1 MINNKKKKIIIL
13 TYYRFPCSHPVLE
26 NVFAREL
33 GREHDITWLFQ
44 GDISKGRKRK
54 WHNSQVLLSREIKGN
69 YWYSKLAN
77 RILQWGIFF
86 RLLGLL
92 WQDETKIVLIR
103 DMPLMALLIAPLRP
117 LFGFK
122 FYFQY
127 SAPQGDMFI
136 DCSKS
141 IKSMKRFWYFLS
153 GSCYNMIIHK
163 VIATADIVFPISDF
177 HKSQLLR
184 YTRPDKLVPVT
195 MGIDEQWLRRDKGQ
209 IPHLAKLK
217 RRHSLLVY
225 FGAFG
230 PIRNPQFLLKAFAE
244 LKDKNANCKLILIL
258 KRRLDLGEKERMQ
271 EICLRLGIA
280 KDTIFMG
287 PLNRRELQDYLS
299 YYDVS
304 ISPIPPTEY
313 FKISSPTKLYESLSQ
328 GLPVVANKEIHEQEK
343 VILESG
349 GGILVDYNTTAF
361 CNAVDRL
368 LKDKKLRRQMG
379 QKGRKYVI
387 ANYCYRDIAK
397 KISHYFT

>member
-1 MINNKKKKIIIL
+1 MSNKKKIIIL
-13 TYYRFPCSHPVLE
+13 TYYHFPCTEPVLE

-33 GREHDITWLFQ
+33 GRGHEVTWLFQ
-44 GDISKGRKRK
+44 GDISKGKMLK

-69 YWYSKLAN
+69 HWGSKLVN
-77 RILQWGIFF
+77 KILEWQKFF
-86 RLLGLL
+86 RLLRLL
-92 WQDETKIVLIR
+92 SLDDMKIVLIR
-103 DMPLMALLIAPLRP
+103 DMPSMALLIAPLRP
-117 LFGFK
+117 FFDFK
-122 FYFQY
+122 LYFQY
-127 SAPQGDMFI
+127 TAPQGDMFI
-136 DCSKS
+136 DYSKS

-217 RRHSLLVY
+217 RRHFLLVY

-230 PIRNPQFLLKAFAE
+230 PIRNPQFLLKVFAE
-244 LKDKNANCKLILIL
+244 LKGKNANCKLILIL
-258 KRRLDLGEKERMQ
+258 KRRLDLCEKQRMQ

-299 YYDVS
+299 YCDVS

-313 FKISSPTKLYESLSQ
+313 FKISSPTKLYESLAE

-387 ANYCYRDIAK
+387 ANYCYRDTAK